1 MNNISL
7 KTLSLA
13 AITSALLSS
22 VAIAQESSDSLKM
35 DVTFV
40 GEREMVVKDAL
51 KLQSWPEL
59 RKLES
64 GDKAFSYRLL
74 AKRMNVTPVWTMLE
88 PVRLRVDAPL
98 ARLYRGYARAGYGL
112 YNTPLLELS
121 MTDLRSREGTWGFQ
135 ASHFATDAPS
145 DFVDERFQNSKGGV
159 WLSRFIGKERVDL
172 TANVSRDNIVFYGN
186 AIADTLA
193 PDTTLNTHERYL
205 TFGAKMAFKSH
216 HRDSTTLNHEVEIG
230 WSQLRDLTGT
240 VENNFDGSFDV
251 GKFVGN
257 ERFSLAGSMNLD
269 RLVMG
274 LNNPDTLR
282 TDAAIA
288 SLIPTATTYRG
299 PLTVTVGA
307 GLWVDA
313 DAQSRNGS
321 GSTFKFYPKV
331 EASIRVLRDVFI
343 PYFRLDGGL
352 EQNRF
357 ASIVDQN
364 PFYYASTES
373 DMRTT
378 SRSND
383 LEIGMR
389 GTITKAVSF
398 QINASSTKYEDF
410 LYFGNDA
417 SLDNTGSRFTEFYD
431 TLKVRSVGGHLSL
444 SLIENLDIRLVG
456 AIYDYDANGQ
466 DAAWNL
472 PNTKWS
478 MDLSYS
484 FLDKLYVDASVTFSG
499 TRSSISQMDPG
510 QDAEAFMQDGDIY
523 YYNVKLPSY
532 IDANIGMEYRYNS
545 RTSVWAKCSNLTN
558 SSYRHWVGYP
568 VQGIQALL
576 GGSYA
581 F

>member
-1 MNNISL
+1 MNKISL
-7 KTLSLA
+7 QTLSFA
-13 AITSALLSS
+13 IITSTLLSS
-22 VAIAQESSDSLKM
+22 VSIAQESSDSLKM

-40 GEREMVVKDAL
+40 GDREMIVKDAL

-59 RKLES
+59 KKLES
-64 GDKAFSYRLL
+64 SKREFSYRLL
-74 AKRMNVTPVWTMLE
+74 AKRMNVAPVWTMLE

-112 YNTPLLELS
+112 YKTPLLELS

-135 ASHFATDAPS
+135 ASHFATDPPS
-145 DFVDERFQNSKGGV
+145 DFVDERFQNSNGGV
-159 WLSRFIGKERVDL
+159 WISRFIGKERVDL
-172 TANVSRDNIVFYGN
+172 TANVSRNNIVFYGN
-186 AIADTLA
+186 AISDTLA
-193 PDTTLNTHERYL
+193 PDTNMSSHERYL
-205 TFGAKMAFKSH
+205 SFGAEMAFKSH
-216 HRDSTTLNHEVEIG
+216 HRDSTTLNHVIEIG

-240 VENNFDGSFDV
+240 IENNFDGSFEA

-257 ERFSLAGSMNLD
+257 ERFSLSGSMNFD
-269 RLVMG
+269 RIVMG
-274 LNNPDTLR
+274 LNNPDTLK
-282 TDAAIA
+282 TDAAIV
-288 SLIPTATTYRG
+288 SLIPTATSYRG
-299 PLTVTVGA
+299 PLTVTAGA

-343 PYFRLDGGL
+343 PYISFDGGL

-357 ASIVDQN
+357 ATIVDKN
-364 PFYYASTES
+364 PFYYASAES

-383 LEIGMR
+383 LKIGMR
-389 GTITKAVSF
+389 GTLTKAISF
-398 QINASSTKYEDF
+398 QINASSTKYEDY
-410 LYFGNDA
+410 LYFGNNVLLDA
-417 SLDNTGSRFTEFYD
+417 TGSRFTEFYD

-444 SLIENLDIRLVG
+444 NLSKNLDIRLTG
-456 AIYDYDANGQ
+456 AIYDYDDNGQ

-472 PNTKWS
+472 PNTKWT
-478 MDLSYS
+478 MDFNYS
-484 FLDKLYVDASVTFSG
+484 LIDKLFVDASVTFSG
-499 TRSSISQMDPG
+499 RRSSVSQLSPG
-510 QDAEAFMQDGDIY
+510 QDAIPFMQDGDIN

-532 IDANIGMEYRYNS
+532 LDANIGMEYRYNS
-545 RTSVWAKCSNLTN
+545 RTSVWVKCSNLTN

>member
-1 MNNISL
+1 
-7 KTLSLA
+7 
-13 AITSALLSS
+13 
-22 VAIAQESSDSLKM
+22 M

-40 GEREMVVKDAL
+40 GEREMIVKDAL

-64 GDKAFSYRLL
+64 SKREFSYRLL
-74 AKRMNVTPVWTMLE
+74 AKRMNVAPVWTMLE

-98 ARLYRGYARAGYGL
+98 ARLYRGYARAGYGI

-145 DFVDERFQNSKGGV
+145 DFVDERFQNSNGGV

-172 TANVSRDNIVFYGN
+172 TANVSRNNIVFYGN
-186 AIADTLA
+186 AISDTLA
-193 PDTTLNTHERYL
+193 PDTTMNTHERYL
-205 TFGAKMAFKSH
+205 SFGAEMAFKSH

-230 WSQLRDLTGT
+230 WFQLRDLTGT
-240 VENNFDGSFDV
+240 IENNFDGSFEV

-269 RLVMG
+269 RLVIG
-274 LNNPDTLR
+274 VNNPEKER

-288 SLIPTATTYRG
+288 SLIPTATSCRG
-299 PLTVTVGA
+299 PLTVTAGA
-307 GLWVDA
+307 GLWVDNA
-313 DAQSRNGS
+313 ASRIS
-321 GSTFKFYPKV
+321 KPFHFYPKV
-331 EASIRVLRDVFI
+331 EASIRILRDVFI
-343 PYFRLDGGL
+343 PYIRLDGGL
-352 EQNRF
+352 EQNWF
-357 ASIVDQN
+357 ASMVDQN
-364 PFYYASTES
+364 PFYYASPDSE
-373 DMRTT
+373 MRTT

-389 GTITKAVSF
+389 GTLTKAVSF
-398 QINASSTKYEDF
+398 QINVSSTKYEDF
-410 LYFGNDA
+410 LYFVND
-417 SLDNTGSRFTEFYD
+417 SLTNSTGSRFTELYGAI
-431 TLKVRSVGGHLSL
+431 KVTSVGGNLSL
-444 SLIENLDIRLVG
+444 DLNENLDIRLVG
-456 AIYDYDANGQ
+456 AIYGYDTYGQNG
-466 DAAWNL
+466 AWNL
-472 PNTKWS
+472 PNSKWS

-484 FLDKLYVDASVTFSG
+484 LLDKFYVDASVTVVG
-499 TRSSISQMDPG
+499 ARSSVSQISTGP
-510 QDAEAFMQDGDIY
+510 DAQLFIVGDIY

-568 VQGIQALL
+568 VQGIQALF